1 MKTNKKTTPSS
12 YAVHII
18 SIPEGGAMKDNAT
31 GEMEKGNTTVFYF
44 FYYDAAVRAL
54 DKYSH
59 TIKTRQLSLY
69 LVAVC

>member
-18 SIPEGGAMKDNAT
+18 SIPEGGAIKDNAT

-44 FYYDAAVRAL
+44 FLLRCCRTGARGVL
-54 DKYSH
+54 IQNKKH
-59 TIKTRQLSLY
+59 GN
-69 LVAVC
+69 